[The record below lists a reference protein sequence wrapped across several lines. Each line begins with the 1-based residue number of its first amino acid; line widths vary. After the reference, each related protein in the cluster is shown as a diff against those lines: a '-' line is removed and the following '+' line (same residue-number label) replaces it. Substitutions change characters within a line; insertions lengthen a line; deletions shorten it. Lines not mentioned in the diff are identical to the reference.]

1 MFRIF
6 ASLLVVASA
15 VAVVAGPST
24 SLRASQEQP
33 STFRAGSA
41 LVRAFVT
48 VTDKTGRIATT
59 LGKDDFELRD
69 EGKPQEITLFDNSPR
84 PIRLIVMLDVSGSMI
99 GNLPLLQGGT
109 TELVRQLRRDDVM
122 RVGTFGNEVMISPT
136 FTRDPKELL
145 AALPGSIDR
154 NAPTPLW
161 RSIEKAME
169 AFGSTEGD
177 ARDVVLVLTDGKDS
191 GFTNFKDKF
200 VTAGDVIE
208 RARRQDV
215 MIYAVGMRNR
225 RASLSG
231 GLSAALA
238 ADDPDPGLARVAA
251 ESGGG
256 YTEVD
261 YGNNVVVAFAQ
272 VAEELHSQYLLGFAP
287 PKRDGKVHDIEIKVK
302 QPDMKTRARKSY
314 VAPKN

>member
-1 MFRIF
+1 MIRIL
-6 ASLLVVASA
+6 ASVLTVASA
-15 VAVVAGPST
+15 AAVVAGPST
-24 SLRASQEQP
+24 SLRARQEQP

-48 VTDKTGRIATT
+48 VTDKTGKIATT
-59 LGKDDFELRD
+59 LGKGDFELRD

-84 PIRLIVMLDVSGSMI
+84 PIRLIVMLDVSGSML
-99 GNLPLLQGGT
+99 GNLPLLQNGT
-109 TELVRQLRRDDVM
+109 TELVRQLRREDAM
-122 RVGTFGNEVMISPT
+122 RVGTFGNEVTIGPA

-145 AALPGSIDR
+145 AALPSAIDR

-161 RSIEKAME
+161 RAVEKAID
-169 AFGSTEGD
+169 AFGPSEGD

-191 GFTNFKDKF
+191 GFSLKEKF

-261 YGNNVVVAFAQ
+261 YGYNVGAAFAQ

-302 QPDMKTRARKSY
+302 QPDMKPRARKSY

>member
-1 MFRIF
+1 MFRIL

-15 VAVVAGPST
+15 AVVVAGPST
-24 SLRASQEQP
+24 ALRASQEQP
-33 STFRAGSA
+33 SFRAGSA
-41 LVRAFVT
+41 VVRAFVT
-48 VTDKTGRIATT
+48 VLDGNNRLATT
-59 LGKDDFELRD
+59 LTKDDFELRD
-69 EGKPQEITLFDNSPR
+69 EGKPQPITLFDNSPR
-84 PIRLIVMLDVSGSMI
+84 PIRLIVMLDVSGSML

-109 TELVRQLRRDDVM
+109 IELVRHLRREDVM
-122 RVGTFGNEVMISPT
+122 RVGTFGNEVTIGST

-145 AALPGSIDR
+145 AALPASIDR
-154 NAPTPLW
+154 TAPTPLW
-161 RSIEKAME
+161 RAVEKAIDT
-169 AFGSTEGD
+169 FGPAEGE
-177 ARDVVLVLTDGKDS
+177 ARDVVLVLTDGKDG

-231 GLSAALA
+231 GLSAAMA

-261 YGNNVVVAFAQ
+261 FGNNLALAFAQ

-287 PKRDGKVHDIEIKVK
+287 PKRDGKVHDIDIKVK
-302 QPDMKTRARKSY
+302 QEGMKPRARKSY

>member
-1 MFRIF
+1 MFRIL

-15 VAVVAGPST
+15 AVVVAGPST
-24 SLRASQEQP
+24 ALRASQEQP

-41 LVRAFVT
+41 VVRAFVT
-48 VTDKTGRIATT
+48 VLDGNNRLATT
-59 LGKDDFELRD
+59 LTKDDFELRD
-69 EGKPQEITLFDNSPR
+69 EGKPQPITLFDNSPR
-84 PIRLIVMLDVSGSMI
+84 PIRLIVMLDVSGSML

-109 TELVRQLRRDDVM
+109 TELVRHLRREDVM
-122 RVGTFGNEVMISPT
+122 RVGTFGNEVTIGST

-145 AALPGSIDR
+145 AALPASIDR

-161 RSIEKAME
+161 RAVEKAIDT
-169 AFGSTEGD
+169 FGPAEGE
-177 ARDVVLVLTDGKDS
+177 ARDVVLVLTDGKDG

-261 YGNNVVVAFAQ
+261 FGNNLGQAFAQ

-287 PKRDGKVHDIEIKVK
+287 PKRDGKVHDIDIKVK
-302 QPDMKTRARKSY
+302 QAGMKPRARKSY